1 MFKKGLMLFIGIA
14 MLLLIIGCS
23 NENDAEA
30 NKPTE
35 VHSGEEVT
43 EVEES
48 SSIDSQTAEGN
59 EEEEIQILPEEHQIE
74 ENAEFT
80 NIGQWKVTD
89 SRDANQTIQ
98 LVKQVNVNESHEFG
112 GLRVEIKNVNIIKF
126 IDPQIGIDKYS
137 KVKVEEGKP
146 LYGIEITYVAEDVRP
161 SASDLSPISYPGISK
176 IVTSEGQEI
185 IQYVPDST
193 DETMWEEPDNF
204 ESSATIVGSDYVSNI
219 ISLLEYDTADDLSW
233 IELDL
238 GGMSTDGGYVEEYNV
253 IYLEA
258 MGPTVRV
265 EF

>member
-1 MFKKGLMLFIGIA
+1 MLKKGIMLFIGIA

-23 NENDAEA
+23 NDNNTES
-30 NKPTE
+30 NKSAE
-35 VHSGEEVT
+35 VHSSEEAT

-48 SSIDSQTAEGN
+48 SSKDSKTAEGN
-59 EEEEIQILPEEHQIE
+59 DEEEIQVLPEEKRIE

-80 NIGQWKVTD
+80 NIGQWKVVD
-89 SRDANQTIQ
+89 PDDMNQIIQ

-126 IDPQIGIDKYS
+126 IDPKIGIDEYS

-146 LYGIEITYVAEDVRP
+146 LYGIEVTYIAEDVRP
-161 SASDLSPISYPGISK
+161 SATDLSPISYPGISK
-176 IVTSEGQEI
+176 ITTSEGQEI

-204 ESSATIVGSDYVSNI
+204 DSSATIVDRDYVSNM
-219 ISLLEYDTADDLSW
+219 ISLLEYDTVDDLSW
-233 IELDL
+233 IKIDL